1 MMEHAEAEQRDLS
14 GQFQVRCLNL
24 VKPLIRSLMG
34 IGLAIV
40 VFGIFLAIT
49 GRNPIIIYAKLFSYT
64 FGSTAGLSE
73 VGVLMIPFLLTG
85 LAATIPAWVG
95 LINVGGQGQLY
106 LGAWAAT
113 GVVLYS
119 NIDSIWLMLPAMA
132 IAGSLGGALW
142 AAIPTCL
149 RQWRDV
155 NEVIS
160 TLLLNF
166 VAGLFVNIF
175 VFGPWKS
182 SVSYGYPYTPNFSA
196 TAILASIGSTRL
208 HWGFIVPLLAVA
220 ACYFV
225 FGRTTWGYNMRAVGG
240 NVNASVRRG
249 IPVTRYIVVA
259 MLIGGAFAGLAG
271 MIQVAGIHRHLR
283 PDIDVQYGTMGFLA
297 SWLAGHDPVLLL
309 GTTFL
314 LSSIM
319 VGGDLL
325 QISANFPS
333 AGIYILIGLVFFC
346 VLGFRRLRVGA
357 K

>member
-1 MMEHAEAEQRDLS
+1 
-14 GQFQVRCLNL
+14 
-24 VKPLIRSLMG
+24 
-34 IGLAIV
+34 
-40 VFGIFLAIT
+40 
-49 GRNPIIIYAKLFSYT
+49 
-64 FGSTAGLSE
+64 
-73 VGVLMIPFLLTG
+73 
-85 LAATIPAWVG
+85 
-95 LINVGGQGQLY
+95 
-106 LGAWAAT
+106 
-113 GVVLYS
+113 
-119 NIDSIWLMLPAMA
+119 MLPAMA

-166 VAGLFVNIF
+166 VAGLFVNLF

-182 SVSYGYPYTPNFSA
+182 STSYGYPYTPNFSA
-196 TAILASIGSTRL
+196 AAILSSIGSTRL
-208 HWGFIVPLLAVA
+208 HQGFILPLLAVA
-220 ACYFV
+220 ACYFL

-259 MLIGGAFAGLAG
+259 MLIGGALAGLAG

-346 VLGFRRLRVGA
+346 VLGSRRLRVGA

>member
-1 MMEHAEAEQRDLS
+1 MEHAEAEQRDLS
-14 GQFQVRCLNL
+14 GQFQVRCINL

-73 VGVLMIPFLLTG
+73 VAVLMIPFLLTG

-113 GVVLYS
+113 GVVLYC

-132 IAGSLGGALW
+132 IGGSLGGALW

-182 SVSYGYPYTPNFSA
+182 TVSYGYPYTPNFSA
-196 TAILASIGSTRL
+196 AAILASIGSTRL
-208 HWGFIVPLLAVA
+208 HWGFILPLLAVP

-259 MLIGGAFAGLAG
+259 MLIGGALAGLAG
-271 MIQVAGIHRHLR
+271 MVQVAGIHRHLR

-346 VLGFRRLRVGA
+346 VLGSRRLRVGA

>member
-1 MMEHAEAEQRDLS
+1 
-14 GQFQVRCLNL
+14 
-24 VKPLIRSLMG
+24 MG

-49 GRNPIIIYAKLFSYT
+49 GRNPIIIYINLFSYT
-64 FGSTAGLSE
+64 FGSTHGLSE
-73 VGVLMIPFLLTG
+73 IGVLMIPFLLTG
-85 LAATIPAWVG
+85 LAAAIPAWVG

-113 GVVLYS
+113 GVALYFK
-119 NIDSIWLMLPAMA
+119 IDSIWLMLPAMA
-132 IAGSLGGALW
+132 IAGCLGGALW

-149 RQWRDV
+149 RQLRDV

-166 VAGLFVNIF
+166 VAGLFVNLF

-182 SVSYGYPYTPNFSA
+182 STSYGYPYTPNFSA
-196 TAILASIGSTRL
+196 AAILSSIGSTRL
-208 HWGFIVPLLAVA
+208 HQGFILPLLAVA
-220 ACYFV
+220 ACYFL

-259 MLIGGAFAGLAG
+259 MLIGGAIAGLAG

-297 SWLAGHDPVLLL
+297 SWLAGHDPILLL

-314 LSSIM
+314 LSSII

>member
-1 MMEHAEAEQRDLS
+1 
-14 GQFQVRCLNL
+14 VRGIDFI
-24 VKPLIRSLMG
+24 KPVFRSLLG
-34 IGLAIV
+34 IVLAIV
-40 VFGIFLAIT
+40 VFGIFLAT
-49 GRNPIIIYAKLFSYT
+49 TNRNPLIIYANLFSYT
-64 FGSTAGLSE
+64 FGSSAGLSE
-73 VGVLMIPFLLTG
+73 VAVLMIPFVLTG

-113 GVVLYS
+113 GVALYLK
-119 NIDSIWLMLPAMA
+119 IDSIWLMLPAMA

-142 AAIPTCL
+142 AAIPTFL

-182 SVSYGYPYTPNFSA
+182 SGSYGYPYTPNFSA
-196 TAILASIGSTRL
+196 AAILSSIGSTRL
-208 HWGFIVPLLAVA
+208 HLGFFLPLLAVT
-220 ACYFV
+220 ACYLV

-259 MLIGGAFAGLAG
+259 MLIGGAIAGLAG

-297 SWLAGHDPVLLL
+297 SWLARHDPILLL
-309 GTTFL
+309 GTAFL

-325 QISANFPS
+325 QISASFPS